1 MDYEYQQEL
10 ARAARRRRR
19 AVQMMD
25 SVPLAQPEGAP
36 PGEGEPKT
44 SDVLK
49 RRACCSAWVSFVNLL
64 LLVATLVI
72 LIVLAVLADFR
83 LSKASSHVS
92 GAVELVNTRLD
103 PESMSALFEA
113 ALAGEHVQELM
124 SGSVVGALQQQETAV
139 MLQQLVA
146 AAVGDALAQLQAL
159 PTPPPGAA
167 ALYTRALPAEAA
179 LTDGEG
185 AARTRLRRFADEWS
199 HSKLCAARDRQPCT
213 RLSGLCTALSNCSD
227 AVTCVQ
233 AALDACR
240 TAANE

>member
-1 MDYEYQQEL
+1 MDYDYQQEV

-19 AVQMMD
+19 AVQMESM
-25 SVPLAQPEGAP
+25 PLAQSEGA
-36 PGEGEPKT
+36 GDGEPKT

-124 SGSVVGALQQQETAV
+124 SGSVVGALQQQQTAV

-159 PTPPPGAA
+159 PTPPAA
-167 ALYTRALPAEAA
+167 ATLYTRALPAEAA

-213 RLSGLCTALSNCSD
+213 RLSGLCMALSNCSD

-240 TAANE
+240 TTANE